1 MLQFL
6 RKLTLEAPLPKL
18 SALAKATSSSIV
30 PSSGATN
37 TASEAFSS
45 ASAKSGVGWRNAG
58 LLETAMEVIGA
69 MGANAEAIGRAA
81 TAIRLSLV
89 IFDLFL
95 FVDTVS
101 KVDGI
106 VNSYGMVGDVRTT
119 NNKVRNDNDDDPFAL
134 EWRGLHTRTC
144 SLGWEHIRRN
154 TSFTVIQFEIR
165 PGPPSKKRG

>member
-1 MLQFL
+1 
-6 RKLTLEAPLPKL
+6 
-18 SALAKATSSSIV
+18 
-30 PSSGATN
+30 
-37 TASEAFSS
+37 
-45 ASAKSGVGWRNAG
+45 
-58 LLETAMEVIGA
+58 